1 MVCTKEQ
8 GNLSFQESEAPVGKS
23 QRGMCVEGVSFSFVV
38 CTMEQRNLSF
48 HKKCPD
54 ITRQS

>member
-1 MVCTKEQ
+1 
-8 GNLSFQESEAPVGKS
+8 
-23 QRGMCVEGVSFSFVV
+23 MCVEGVSFSFVV

-54 ITRQS
+54 ITRQL